1 LLRPAAL
8 RLMPRV
14 FFTGRLSERVSRG
27 GKPVVD
33 CGQANSQARMQIDV
47 ISDTICPWCY
57 IGKRRLDRALA
68 LRPTLDFDI
77 HWRAFL
83 LDPAVPPEGI
93 DRAEYFAA
101 RFGDSAPPTLDAVIE
116 AGDTEGIR
124 FAFDK
129 IARVPNTL
137 DSHRLIRWSASAGAT
152 VQDTVVN
159 LLFKC
164 YFEEA
169 ADIGDC
175 AVLVG
180 IAEAAGMD
188 PTEVAALLASDED
201 MEAVQEED
209 ALARAMGVGGV
220 PCFLINRKYAL
231 MGAQDPDRFLT
242 LFDQIAARGAVG
254 V

>member
-1 LLRPAAL
+1 
-8 RLMPRV
+8 MPQV
-14 FFTGRLSERVSRG
+14 FFTARPSEGVLLD

-33 CGQANSQARMQIDV
+33 CDLAKSWVRMQIDI

-57 IGKRRLDRALA
+57 VGKRRLDRALA
-68 LRPTLDFDI
+68 LRPTLDFDV

-101 RFGDSAPPTLDAVIE
+101 RFGDSAPPTLDTVIE
-116 AGDTEGIR
+116 AGELEGIR
-124 FAFDK
+124 FAFNK

-137 DSHRLIRWSASAGAT
+137 DSHRLIRWSAGAGAR
-152 VQDTVVN
+152 VQDAVVN
-159 LLFKC
+159 LLFRR

-175 AVLVG
+175 DILVG

-188 PTEVAALLASDED
+188 AAQVAALLASDED

-220 PCFLINRKYAL
+220 PCFLINQKYAL

-242 LFDQIAARGAVG
+242 VFDQIAARGAVG
-254 V
+254 A

>member
-1 LLRPAAL
+1 
-8 RLMPRV
+8 MQ
-14 FFTGRLSERVSRG
+14 
-27 GKPVVD
+27 VD
-33 CGQANSQARMQIDV
+33 I

-68 LRPTLDFDI
+68 QRPTLDFDI
-77 HWRAFL
+77 HWRAFF

-101 RFGDSAPPTLDAVIE
+101 RFGDSAPPAFDAVIE
-116 AGDTEGIR
+116 AGELEGIR

-137 DSHRLIRWSASAGAT
+137 DSHRLIRWSASVGAR

-159 LLFKC
+159 LLFHC

-169 ADIGDC
+169 VDIGDC
-175 AVLVG
+175 DVLVG
-180 IAEAAGMD
+180 IAKAAGMD
-188 PTEVAALLASDED
+188 AAQVGELLASNED
-201 MEAVQEED
+201 MEAIQEED

-220 PCFLINRKYAL
+220 PCFLVNQRYAL

-254 V
+254 A